1 MVDHRGKLW
10 DTYMHNEKVFPIQ
23 TSSILHGVLVGADL
37 LWLCNAD
44 PFLCC
49 RKGSAMWHQERIN
62 SCKKVLYIHQHAFSP
77 ELGVSGL
84 MTQVELYILLE
95 QNIKG

>member
-10 DTYMHNEKVFPIQ
+10 DTYMYNEKVFPIH

-44 PFLCC
+44 PFML
-49 RKGSAMWHQERIN
+49 
-62 SCKKVLYIHQHAFSP
+62 
-77 ELGVSGL
+77 
-84 MTQVELYILLE
+84 
-95 QNIKG
+95 